1 MKGNQNLTSRL
12 GAALCLIAGAS
23 AQLRTTPMGPP
34 DPEAGAKYIVG
45 FRAGTS
51 RADRAASVGRAGA
64 LLHFNYTIVDA
75 AAVTVPNVNALAAL
89 GRDVSVW
96 RITPDRAVHAIQF
109 PGGPVGG
116 QGKPGGGGG
125 SAGQVVP
132 AGVNR
137 VRLPRNGSNGAGV
150 GVAVLDTGID
160 LAHADLSVAASKYSA
175 FGDSCQD
182 KDGHG
187 THVTGIIAALD
198 NKIGV
203 LGVAPAATPY
213 CVKVLNNNG
222 SGTDSTIIAGL
233 DWVYS
238 NPTANP
244 PIRVVNMSLGRD
256 GTLDDSPD
264 LHAAVRTLYEAGIV
278 VVVAAGNDAN
288 KEVSQQVP
296 ATYPEVLA
304 VASTTAADGTN
315 SCRSY
320 TGEVL
325 ADTASYFTTDG
336 RYVPHTR
343 IGVTISAPGED
354 QENIS
359 KSCFLT
365 SVGILS
371 LKAGGG
377 TTRMSGTSMAAPHV
391 AGIVARMVQDFE
403 TVVVENI
410 RGAILTGAVR
420 KQVAPLDSPSRSY
433 TFDGEREGIA
443 QAP

>member
-1 MKGNQNLTSRL
+1 
-12 GAALCLIAGAS
+12 
-23 AQLRTTPMGPP
+23 
-34 DPEAGAKYIVG
+34 
-45 FRAGTS
+45 
-51 RADRAASVGRAGA
+51 
-64 LLHFNYTIVDA
+64 
-75 AAVTVPNVNALAAL
+75 
-89 GRDVSVW
+89 
-96 RITPDRAVHAIQF
+96 
-109 PGGPVGG
+109 
-116 QGKPGGGGG
+116 
-125 SAGQVVP
+125 
-132 AGVNR
+132 
-137 VRLPRNGSNGAGV
+137 
-150 GVAVLDTGID
+150 
-160 LAHADLSVAASKYSA
+160 
-175 FGDSCQD
+175 
-182 KDGHG
+182 
-187 THVTGIIAALD
+187 
-198 NKIGV
+198 
-203 LGVAPAATPY
+203 
-213 CVKVLNNNG
+213 
-222 SGTDSTIIAGL
+222 
-233 DWVYS
+233 
-238 NPTANP
+238 
-244 PIRVVNMSLGRD
+244 MSLGRD